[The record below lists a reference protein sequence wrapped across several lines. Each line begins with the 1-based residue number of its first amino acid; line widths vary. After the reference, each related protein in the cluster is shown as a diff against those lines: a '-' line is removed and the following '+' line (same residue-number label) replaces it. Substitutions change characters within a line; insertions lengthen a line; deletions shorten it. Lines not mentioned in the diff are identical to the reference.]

1 MTGVS
6 LEIRLSNLKSVT
18 LTVFEQLA
26 FNAQKYRG
34 NVTLGMPPFRKIF
47 KGYIRTVP
55 GNVFVK

>member
-1 MTGVS
+1 MHPWSPHPFREYFKRVMTGVS

-34 NVTLGMPPFRKIF
+34 NVTLDTTPF
-47 KGYIRTVP
+47 
-55 GNVFVK
+55 